1 MVKKGKQNA
10 KSGYNSDDSEFQT
23 QGFEPRE
30 SDAEQLWDVIAIR
43 AERNGKYLIQWA
55 GADENGNPWPD
66 SWVPREDVTDDLV
79 AAWKKEKATRER
91 ERGRKLAEKRAR
103 KGQGS
108 PAVTASRSRT
118 ESKKSTTTTSTVT
131 PKRTRKAASVSTAGR
146 DDTVSVSTVVSSTT
160 KKKRKQHFISDD
172 EGGSPVEDIVSNKKR
187 KLGTKHSSR
196 RTSPRKSLRS
206 KRPNSAGEDEL
217 QPGDEQIALRR
228 RGKSRNRVGSEEEE
242 SENDRSLAVVD
253 TNTGRRSRT
262 SEKTKRSST
271 SAVVHEHEEEEEEE
285 AVETSETQKVPLRLV
300 EVVVEESPTLKTKR
314 KSAKAQSVQPPSS
327 DRSPV
332 RSRIMDRRPTPPRRT
347 LPKRNPDRSNGTAD
361 SRNGLTKGKRRRGPP
376 GIRASDLRQE
386 FDPDASEMDLQA
398 PAIEPEK
405 HSEARHRSRDN
416 EQARDRVGRISEKGD
431 IRRKQ
436 SLPLEETIP
445 PRDMSRAQHLL
456 DESDDRRFVDDGDQ
470 PMFDYDDDPLPFS
483 QEHNLANGYEAF
495 AKDSGT
501 KANEGPNTPGKIIT
515 KEGQPEES
523 ELSKGTVIPP
533 TQSQSQPE
541 SRSESQSAAEDGDL
555 QLASV
560 IVEVG
565 SSAPKV
571 DSGPTEELDQEC
583 DADTHDVAFGSS
595 IPDPERSV
603 TSETSGKL
611 RKKIPVLSPSKFKPY
626 LPQPQR
632 RLSSLPPPHVLVIQV
647 DTTRS
652 KSDELPSS
660 IESPVK
666 DFDNDSLATYQKRN
680 TGAHPDGTTE
690 AGAGLEDDAIEDEMP
705 RSLDLRQRG
714 LELAEIR
721 RKRMREGHIPISRIT
736 LNNLLETRRGSS
748 SKTRYEQADLI
759 VSSVS
764 EAQSRHTSPDDA
776 EAETLASG
784 HENDETQVRQ
794 SEEAYIDFDG
804 NANASSPIPH
814 GEVSVLD
821 GDGGSVANDQEDK
834 QPSAAPGQEV
844 DDEAEILHNPV
855 DEVDENDPFISQ
867 NYDKDRGFTPTT
879 ESSQQVN
886 SILNDLLVR
895 FRSLCSCSAQDDTDQ
910 DHPYTPIRSRFKL
923 LGSPTKLESPVLQT
937 PARQLNEAMG
947 LLHAKSEEI
956 EVLKRQLAESERKR
970 LSQDDALAEL
980 QAENAVLK
988 KTLEEKGETPGT
1000 VDEAVVEE
1008 YKEKCENLAKD
1019 LDARDAEIQLL
1030 KMSRDD
1036 ATKQAEI
1043 FREMYGKAS
1052 SFADEKKQEN
1062 NELLERAKRAEGQ
1075 ATIGV
1080 DFIRKQY
1087 AVQERKLSEE
1097 LEQQRIL
1104 VKILTIKDRRTGDE
1118 VRRRAAL
1125 EPELRD
1131 KIDNLKEE
1139 IAELKTAQSTVVRQ
1153 RNDLLVEKQELTG
1166 QLEELRMDYRK
1177 QADDMSWSQI
1187 QIARL
1192 VAREKAFKRVFLTI
1206 SASTHDNESDRSEE
1220 RVYVCKWMTGY
1231 DGKSRCNSLFTNVQ
1245 DLKDHLFVD
1254 HQL

>member
-1 MVKKGKQNA
+1 MVKRGKQNA
-10 KSGYNSDDSEFQT
+10 KSGYTSADSEFQT

-79 AAWKKEKATRER
+79 EAWKKEKAARER
-91 ERGRKLAEKRAR
+91 ERGRKLAEQRAR

-108 PAVTASRSRT
+108 PVSTASRNRT
-118 ESKKSTTTTSTVT
+118 KSKISSTTTSVIT
-131 PKRTRKAASVSTAGR
+131 PKRTRRAASVSTVGR
-146 DDTVSVSTVVSSTT
+146 DDPASISAVVSSTT
-160 KKKRKQHFISDD
+160 EKKRKQRLMSDD
-172 EGGSPVEDIVSNKKR
+172 EDGLSVAPNKKR
-187 KLGTKHSSR
+187 KLGTKHGSR
-196 RTSPRKSLRS
+196 QTSPRKSLRS
-206 KRPNSAGEDEL
+206 KRPNATEEDEL
-217 QPGDEQIALRR
+217 ESEDEQIALRG
-228 RGKSRNRVGSEEEE
+228 RGKSRIHVGSEEEE
-242 SENDRSLAVVD
+242 SENDRSLAVMD

-262 SEKTKRSST
+262 SEKSKRPST
-271 SAVVHEHEEEEEEE
+271 SAAAHEHEEEEEEE
-285 AVETSETQKVPLRLV
+285 EAVENSETQKVPLRSV
-300 EVVVEESPTLKTKR
+300 EVVIEESPMLKTKR
-314 KSAKAQSVQPPSS
+314 KSEKAQSVQLPSS
-327 DRSPV
+327 DRSPAHG
-332 RSRIMDRRPTPPRRT
+332 RITDRRPTPPRRT

-361 SRNGLTKGKRRRGPP
+361 SRNGLTNGKRRRGPP

-386 FDPDASEMDLQA
+386 FDPDASETGFQA
-398 PAIEPEK
+398 PALEPEK
-405 HSEARHRSRDN
+405 HSEARPRGRDN
-416 EQARDRVGRISEKGD
+416 ERARDRVEKISENGN

-436 SLPLEETIP
+436 TIPLEETISP
-445 PRDMSRAQHLL
+445 TDTSRAQHLL
-456 DESDDRRFVDDGDQ
+456 DESDDRIFVDDVDQ

-483 QEHNLANGYEAF
+483 QEHDLVNGHEAF
-495 AKDSGT
+495 AKDSGA
-501 KANEGPNTPGKIIT
+501 KASDGLNTPGEINT
-515 KEGQPEES
+515 KDGQPEES

-533 TQSQSQPE
+533 TQSQSQLE
-541 SRSESQSAAEDGDL
+541 SQPESQSAVEEGDL

-565 SSAPKV
+565 SSAPKA
-571 DSGPTEELDQEC
+571 DSGLTEELDQEP

-595 IPDPERSV
+595 IPDPEPSV

-632 RLSSLPPPHVLVIQV
+632 RLSSLPPPHALVMQA

-652 KSDELPSS
+652 KSNELPSS

-666 DFDNDSLATYQKRN
+666 DFDNDSLATYQKRES
-680 TGAHPDGTTE
+680 GAHANGPTE
-690 AGAGLEDDAIEDEMP
+690 AGLEDDEIEDEMP
-705 RSLDLRQRG
+705 RSLELRQRG
-714 LELAEIR
+714 LELAEIQ
-721 RKRMREGHIPISRIT
+721 RKRMREGHVPISRIV
-736 LNNLLETRRGSS
+736 LNNLLETRRGFS
-748 SKTRYEQADLI
+748 SKTRSEQADVQ

-764 EAQSRHTSPDDA
+764 EAQSRHTSLDGA

-784 HENDETQVRQ
+784 HEDDETQVRQ
-794 SEEAYIDFDG
+794 FEEAYIDFDG

-821 GDGGSVANDQEDK
+821 AGGSVANDQEDE

-844 DDEAEILHNPV
+844 DDEAGIESSLHDPV
-855 DEVDENDPFISQ
+855 DEVDENDPFISRD
-867 NYDKDRGFTPTT
+867 YDKDREFTPTT

-886 SILNDLLVR
+886 SILNGLLVR
-895 FRSLCSCSAQDDTDQ
+895 FRSLCSCSAQDDT

-923 LGSPTKLESPVLQT
+923 LGSPTKLESPILQT

-988 KTLEEKGETPGT
+988 KTLEEKGENPGT

-1008 YKEKCENLAKD
+1008 YKEKCENLTKD

-1087 AVQERKLSEE
+1087 AVQERKLKEE

-1131 KIDNLKEE
+1131 KIDDLKEE

-1153 RNDLLVEKQELTG
+1153 RNDLLVEKQELAG
-1166 QLEELRMDYRK
+1166 QLEDLRMDCRK

-1192 VAREKAFKRVFLTI
+1192 VAREKAFKRVFLTT

>member
-1 MVKKGKQNA
+1 MAKKGKQNA

-43 AERNGKYLIQWA
+43 AERNGSYLIQWA

-66 SWVPREDVTDDLV
+66 SWVPREDVTNDLV
-79 AAWKKEKATRER
+79 TAWKKEKAARER
-91 ERGRKLAEKRAR
+91 ERGRKLAEKRTR

-108 PAVTASRSRT
+108 TATTASRSRT

-131 PKRTRKAASVSTAGR
+131 PKRTRQATSVSTAGR
-146 DDTVSVSTVVSSTT
+146 DDTASASTVVSSTT

-172 EGGSPVEDIVSNKKR
+172 ERGSPVENFVPNKKR

-196 RTSPRKSLRS
+196 LTSPQKS
-206 KRPNSAGEDEL
+206 KHPNSAGEDEL
-217 QPGDEQIALRR
+217 ESGDEQIALRR
-228 RGKSRNRVGSEEEE
+228 RGKSRSPIGSEDEE
-242 SENDRSLAVVD
+242 SENDRSLAVMD

-262 SEKTKRSST
+262 SEKLKRSLT

-285 AVETSETQKVPLRLV
+285 AKETSETQEVPLRSV
-300 EVVVEESPTLKTKR
+300 EVVIEESPTLKTKR

-327 DRSPV
+327 DRGPV
-332 RSRIMDRRPTPPRRT
+332 HSRIMDRRPTPPRRT
-347 LPKRNPDRSNGTAD
+347 LPKRNPDSSNGTID
-361 SRNGLTKGKRRRGPP
+361 SRNGLTNGKRRRGPP

-386 FDPDASEMDLQA
+386 FDLDANETCLQA
-398 PAIEPEK
+398 PALEPEK
-405 HSEARHRSRDN
+405 YSEAKHRSRDN
-416 EQARDRVGRISEKGD
+416 EQARDRVERISENVD
-431 IRRKQ
+431 IRRNQ
-436 SLPLEETIP
+436 SLLLEETIP
-445 PRDMSRAQHLL
+445 PRDMSRVQHLL
-456 DESDDRRFVDDGDQ
+456 DESDDRRFMDDSDQ

-483 QEHNLANGYEAF
+483 QEHNLANGHETLAEDYG
-495 AKDSGT
+495 AKAS
-501 KANEGPNTPGKIIT
+501 EGPNIPGKIST
-515 KEGQPEES
+515 KQGQSEES

-541 SRSESQSAAEDGDL
+541 SRSEFQSAAEDGDL

-571 DSGPTEELDQEC
+571 DSGPTEELYQEC
-583 DADTHDVAFGSS
+583 DADIHDVAFGSS
-595 IPDPERSV
+595 IPDPEPSV
-603 TSETSGKL
+603 ISETSGKL
-611 RKKIPVLSPSKFKPY
+611 RKKIPVLSPSKFRPY

-632 RLSSLPPPHVLVIQV
+632 RLSSLPPPHVLVIQAS
-647 DTTRS
+647 TTRS

-666 DFDNDSLATYQKRN
+666 DFDNDSLATYQKSDI
-680 TGAHPDGTTE
+680 GAHPDGTTE
-690 AGAGLEDDAIEDEMP
+690 AGADIEDDVIEDEMP
-705 RSLDLRQRG
+705 RSLELRQRG
-714 LELAEIR
+714 LELAESQ
-721 RKRMREGHIPISRIT
+721 RKRMREGHIPTSRIT
-736 LNNLLETRRGSS
+736 LSNLLETRRGSS
-748 SKTRYEQADLI
+748 SRTQSEQADVM
-759 VSSVS
+759 VSSFS
-764 EAQSRHTSPDDA
+764 EAQSRHASLHDA

-784 HENDETQVRQ
+784 HEDDETQVRQ
-794 SEEAYIDFDG
+794 FEEAYIDFDG
-804 NANASSPIPH
+804 NASASSPIPD
-814 GEVSVLD
+814 GEASVLD
-821 GDGGSVANDQEDK
+821 DGGSVANDQEDE
-834 QPSAAPGQEV
+834 QPSAAPGREV
-844 DDEAEILHNPV
+844 DDGAEIESSLHDPV
-855 DEVDENDPFISQ
+855 DEVDENDPFVSR

-886 SILNDLLVR
+886 SILNALLVR
-895 FRSLCSCSAQDDTDQ
+895 SRSLCSCSAQDDTDR
-910 DHPYTPIRSRFKL
+910 PYTPIRNRFKL

-988 KTLEEKGETPGT
+988 KTLEEKGDITGT

-1008 YKEKCENLAKD
+1008 YKEKCENLTKD

-1087 AVQERKLSEE
+1087 AVQERKLREE
-1097 LEQQRIL
+1097 LRQQRIL

-1125 EPELRD
+1125 EPELHN
-1131 KIDNLKEE
+1131 KIDDLKEE

-1153 RNDLLVEKQELTG
+1153 RNDLLVEKQELAG

>member
-1 MVKKGKQNA
+1 MVKRRKQNA
-10 KSGYNSDDSEFQT
+10 KSGYTPDESEFQT

-66 SWVPREDVTDDLV
+66 SWVWREDVTDDLV
-79 AAWKKEKATRER
+79 EAWKKEKAARER
-91 ERGRKLAEKRAR
+91 ERGRKLAEQRAR

-108 PAVTASRSRT
+108 PVLT
-118 ESKKSTTTTSTVT
+118 ESRNRIKSKISTATTSTIT
-131 PKRTRKAASVSTAGR
+131 PKRTRPAASVSTVGR
-146 DDTVSVSTVVSSTT
+146 DDSASILTVFSSTT
-160 KKKRKQHFISDD
+160 KKKRKQLLISDD
-172 EGGSPVEDIVSNKKR
+172 EGGPSVAPNKKR
-187 KLGTKHSSR
+187 KLGTKHDSR
-196 RTSPRKSLRS
+196 QTSPRKSLRS
-206 KRPNSAGEDEL
+206 ERPSAAEEDEL
-217 QPGDEQIALRR
+217 ESEDEQIAIRR
-228 RGKSRNRVGSEEEE
+228 RGKSRIRIGSEEEG
-242 SENDRSLAVVD
+242 SENDRSLAVMD
-253 TNTGRRSRT
+253 TNTGQRSRT
-262 SEKTKRSST
+262 SEKQKRPST
-271 SAVVHEHEEEEEEE
+271 NAVVHVHEEEEEEE
-285 AVETSETQKVPLRLV
+285 AVENSKTQKVPLRSV
-300 EVVVEESPTLKTKR
+300 EVVIEESPMSKTKR

-327 DRSPV
+327 DRNPAQ
-332 RSRIMDRRPTPPRRT
+332 SRIVDRRPTPPRRT
-347 LPKRNPDRSNGTAD
+347 LPKRNPDRSNVTGD
-361 SRNGLTKGKRRRGPP
+361 SRSGLTNGKRRRGPP

-386 FDPDASEMDLQA
+386 LDPNASETGLQA
-398 PAIEPEK
+398 PALEPK
-405 HSEARHRSRDN
+405 N
-416 EQARDRVGRISEKGD
+416 GD
-431 IRRKQ
+431 IRRNQ
-436 SLPLEETIP
+436 SLALEETTP
-445 PRDMSRAQHLL
+445 PSDSSRAQRLL
-456 DESDDRRFVDDGDQ
+456 DESDDRIFVDDVDH
-470 PMFDYDDDPLPFS
+470 PMFDYDDGPLPFS
-483 QEHNLANGYEAF
+483 QEHDLVNELEAV
-495 AKDSGT
+495 AKDSGVNT
-501 KANEGPNTPGKIIT
+501 GEGSNTPGQIST

-533 TQSQSQPE
+533 TQSQSQLE
-541 SRSESQSAAEDGDL
+541 SRLESQSAAEDGDL

-571 DSGPTEELDQEC
+571 DSGPTEDFDQVS
-583 DADTHDVAFGSS
+583 DADTRDVAFGSS
-595 IPDPERSV
+595 IPDPEPSL
-603 TSETSGKL
+603 TSETSRKL

-632 RLSSLPPPHVLVIQV
+632 RLSSLPPPHVLVRQA
-647 DTTRS
+647 DTIRS

-660 IESPVK
+660 VESPVK
-666 DFDNDSLATYQKRN
+666 DFDNDSLATYQKRESV
-680 TGAHPDGTTE
+680 AHLSGTTE

-705 RSLDLRQRG
+705 HSFELRQRG
-714 LELAEIR
+714 LELAEIQ

-748 SKTRYEQADLI
+748 SRTQSEQADVT

-764 EAQSRHTSPDDA
+764 EAQSRDTSLGDA
-776 EAETLASG
+776 EAETLASD
-784 HENDETQVRQ
+784 HEDDEIQVRQ
-794 SEEAYIDFDG
+794 FEEAYIDFDG
-804 NANASSPIPH
+804 NANANSPIRYEEP
-814 GEVSVLD
+814 SVLD
-821 GDGGSVANDQEDK
+821 DGGSAANDQEDE
-834 QPSAAPGQEV
+834 QPSAASGQEV
-844 DDEAEILHNPV
+844 DVEVEIESSLHDPV
-855 DEVDENDPFISQ
+855 DEVDENDPFISRD
-867 NYDKDRGFTPTT
+867 YDKDRGFTPTT
-879 ESSQQVN
+879 EPSQ
-886 SILNDLLVR
+886 
-895 FRSLCSCSAQDDTDQ
+895 QDDT

-980 QAENAVLK
+980 QAETAVLK
-988 KTLEEKGETPGT
+988 KTLEEKGESPGT

-1008 YKEKCENLAKD
+1008 FKEKCENLTKD
-1019 LDARDAEIQLL
+1019 LDARDAEIRVL
-1030 KMSRDD
+1030 KMNRDD

-1087 AVQERKLSEE
+1087 AVQERKLKEE
-1097 LEQQRIL
+1097 LEQQQIL

-1131 KIDNLKEE
+1131 KIDDLKEE

-1153 RNDLLVEKQELTG
+1153 RNDLLVEKQELAG
-1166 QLEELRMDYRK
+1166 QIEELRMDHKR

-1192 VAREKAFKRVFLTI
+1192 VAREKAFKRVFLTT

-1220 RVYVCKWMTGY
+1220 RVYVCKWMIGY